1 MGGHLVGRPSGQR
14 CPSNVQPVGLPLES
28 IIRERD
34 RLGGE
39 RVRLDDV
46 RARFEISVV
55 DLVDQMR
62 LRDAQ
67 QIISS
72 EERNGLIALLLPPE
86 VLLRQSM
93 SLDHGGHGSV
103 ENEDAL
109 R

>member
-1 MGGHLVGRPSGQR
+1 M
-14 CPSNVQPVGLPLES
+14 
-28 IIRERD
+28 
-34 RLGGE
+34 
-39 RVRLDDV
+39 
-46 RARFEISVV
+46 V

-67 QIISS
+67 QIIRS
-72 EERNGLIALLLPPE
+72 EERIGLIAILLPPE

-103 ENEDAL
+103 ENEDAP